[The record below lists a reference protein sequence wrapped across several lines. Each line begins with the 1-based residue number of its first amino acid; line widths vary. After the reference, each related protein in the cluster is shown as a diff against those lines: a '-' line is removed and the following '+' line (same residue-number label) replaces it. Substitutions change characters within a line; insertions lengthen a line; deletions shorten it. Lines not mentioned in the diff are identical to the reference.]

1 MFPVEILNIWTDVCQ
16 KKHILWY
23 LYGPTL
29 LCAHGYGYFPE
40 ELSCA
45 QVAVFQEDVQ
55 ALKNEIF
62 PYLRK
67 RGYGVSNGNDNIQ
80 IVLHQNTVLSI
91 YVLDREKQSAVFW
104 KPKMMA
110 CEQKRGGQK
119 KQFPV
124 FSGYQD
130 YLLVEFGDYEKII
143 LPTEDIEES
152 FQTNG
157 SEAYIAEID
166 GKRVGGTIIVVDEET
181 GYNSLHLLYVKLD
194 SQNSGNGYKIWQAIE
209 ELHPETKIWETHT
222 PYYDKRNIH
231 FYINRCGFKIVEFF
245 HSKHKDSHQTGESIG
260 NIPKENNCF
269 FRFEKEMN

>member
-1 MFPVEILNIWTDVCQ
+1 MEKLILKPIMTTEDKSIFIKEIQ
-16 KKHILWY
+16 E
-23 LYGPTL
+23 
-29 LCAHGYGYFPE
+29 A
-40 ELSCA
+40 
-45 QVAVFQEDVQ
+45 FQ
-55 ALKNEIF
+55 NS
-62 PYLRK
+62 Y
-67 RGYGVSNGNDNIQ
+67 IQ
-80 IVLHQNTVLSI
+80 
-91 YVLDREKQSAVFW
+91 E
-104 KPKMMA
+104 
-110 CEQKRGGQK
+110 
-119 KQFPV
+119 
-124 FSGYQD
+124 FS
-130 YLLVEFGDYEKII
+130 DYEKII